1 MSTFDWL
8 RIAGGVAGLW
18 LAYTERRKNPQKKVW
33 VLLLIGSIG
42 LIVTG
47 AGHI

>member
-18 LAYTERRKNPQKKVW
+18 LTFNEYRKRPDRKVW
-33 VLLLIGSIG
+33 ILLLLGSIG

-47 AGHI
+47 IFHI